1 MIADRKVIIYIAM
14 SLDGY
19 IARSDG
25 DISFLSVV
33 EQKGED
39 YGYTDFLKS
48 VDAVIIG
55 RKTYDHVIEMG
66 YDYPHQD
73 KDVYILSRSERS
85 EVGLPNYF
93 KGSLSGLIA
102 ELKAKEGKNI
112 YCDGGAEV
120 INALLKE
127 NLIDEF
133 IISIIPIFL
142 GEGVPLFKNGRPEN
156 MLELIGSKQFDKGLV
171 QLHYKQIVKGRI

>member
-39 YGYTDFLKS
+39 YGYTDFLKT
-48 VDAVIIG
+48 VDIVIIG

-73 KDVYILSRSERS
+73 KDVYILSRSERP
-85 EVGLPNYF
+85 EVGLPKYF
-93 KGSLSGLIA
+93 KGSLGGLIA
-102 ELKAKEGKNI
+102 ELKAKKGKNI

-133 IISIIPIFL
+133 IISIIPIVL
-142 GEGVPLFKNGRPEN
+142 GDGVPLFNNGRPEN
-156 MLELIGSKQFDKGLV
+156 MLELISSKQFDKGLV
-171 QLHYKQIVKGRI
+171 QLHYKRIITN

>member
-1 MIADRKVIIYIAM
+1 MKSDRKVIIYIAM

-33 EQKGED
+33 EQRGED
-39 YGYTDFLKS
+39 YGYSDFLKT
-48 VDAVIIG
+48 VDTVIIG
-55 RKTYDHVIEMG
+55 RKTYDHIIEMG

-73 KDVYILSRSERS
+73 KDVYILSRSERP
-85 EVGLPNYF
+85 EVGLPKYLN
-93 KGSLSGLIA
+93 GSLGGLIT
-102 ELKAKEGKNI
+102 ELKAEEGKNI

-120 INALLKE
+120 INALLEE

-133 IISIIPIFL
+133 IISIIPIVL
-142 GEGVPLFKNGRPEN
+142 GDGVPLFKNGRPEN
-156 MLELIGSKQFDKGLV
+156 RLELIGSKQFDKGLV
-171 QLHYKQIVKGRI
+171 QLHYKRIIKS